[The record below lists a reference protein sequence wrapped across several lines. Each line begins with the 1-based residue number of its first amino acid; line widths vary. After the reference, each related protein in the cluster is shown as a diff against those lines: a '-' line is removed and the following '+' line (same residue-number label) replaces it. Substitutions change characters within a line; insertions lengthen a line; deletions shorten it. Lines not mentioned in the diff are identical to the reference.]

1 MKTSTRTLRRRIA
14 QIPGFQ
20 PLLSP
25 RDIAR
30 RETIMGA
37 ALVTM
42 VDYGRETFTLAQ
54 LANALEISPGTIRR
68 HFIDMDGLMIEILE
82 RHLREV
88 SAAIDSVPPDAPDQE
103 AARRAAYLAATRTQQ
118 GGLTAAHHLLTRDR
132 FSLPEEDLEALDVI
146 RLGLGAKLGG
156 ISPEMVLSLLD
167 SPKLGAED
175 IELIMARRDA
185 QTAEA
190 LRALAQPRVPLE
202 SATARDDATSI
213 RPNPAIPPP
222 DKPPRGGLGGDEPWP
237 ESVYER
243 HMRGL
248 LVRAGP

>member
-42 VDYGRETFTLAQ
+42 VDYGRETFTIAQ

-118 GGLTAAHHLLTRDR
+118 GGLTAAHHL
-132 FSLPEEDLEALDVI
+132 
-146 RLGLGAKLGG
+146 
-156 ISPEMVLSLLD
+156 
-167 SPKLGAED
+167 
-175 IELIMARRDA
+175 ARRDA